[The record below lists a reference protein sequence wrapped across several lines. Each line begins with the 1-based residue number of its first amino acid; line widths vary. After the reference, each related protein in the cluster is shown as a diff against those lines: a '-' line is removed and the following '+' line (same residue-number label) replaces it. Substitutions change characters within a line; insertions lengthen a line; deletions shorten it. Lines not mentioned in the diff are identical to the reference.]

1 MRMFRQ
7 WIRRALVPI
16 LLLMLLP
23 GVSSQAFAGCTTAAT
38 TITLGTQNSFAVSTS
53 PLVTSGSSGLSCT
66 GPLLSIGGT
75 NTITAT
81 IGATLHPSGTQPRLY
96 SAATGQYL
104 PYNLCKDSSCGT
116 VYNQG
121 DVISWSSTTAL
132 GLLGLFSGPNGTL
145 PLYVMPQTLSNLA
158 AGTYTD
164 TIPIA
169 WRWNICSV
177 AVGTLLCVAD
187 TGNVSGSVNL
197 TLNVTNFCY
206 IDSAPNVGFGSAA
219 LPSGLTTVV
228 ANTISVRCTLNASYS
243 VNLTSSVAASGQYRQ
258 MASTVG
264 GTTSYLQYQIFKGDS
279 TVWTAATNSS
289 ATGTGTSQSFPYTAS
304 VNLAQSNQPAG
315 NYSDTVTVTVTY

>member
-1 MRMFRQ
+1 MRIFRQ
-7 WIRRALVPI
+7 QMHRG
-16 LLLMLLP
+16 LLLMLLL
-23 GVSSQAFAGCTTAAT
+23 GTTWWAKAGCTTAPGS
-38 TITLGTQNSFAVSTS
+38 ITLGTQNSFAVSSS
-53 PLVTSGSSGLSCT
+53 PLITSGGSGLSCT
-66 GPLLSIGGT
+66 GGLLNIAGT
-75 NTITAT
+75 NTITAF
-81 IGATLHPSGTQPRLY
+81 IGVTQHPSNSQPRLY
-96 SAATGQYL
+96 SGTTGQYL
-104 PYNLCKDSSCGT
+104 PYSLCKDASCSA

-121 DVISWSSTTAL
+121 DTISWSSTTAL
-132 GLLGLFSGPNGTL
+132 GLLGLFSGPNSTL
-145 PLYVMPQTLSNLA
+145 PLYVRPVAISNLA

-164 TIPIA
+164 VIPIS
-169 WRWNICSV
+169 WTWNMCSV
-177 AVGTLLCVAD
+177 AIGTLLCLAD
-187 TGNVSGSVNL
+187 SGNVSGNVAL

-243 VNLTSSVAASGQYRQ
+243 VNLTSSVPVSGQYRQ

-279 TVWTAATNSS
+279 TVWTASTDSS

-315 NYSDTVTVTVTY
+315 NYSDMVTVTVTY